1 MATHLIHASTSK
13 IGIISQFYK
22 WGNWHSKRLNGW
34 PIVLYQRST
43 RAQIFPGGGT
53 LCRGGCRN
61 PTVKAKLFLKKA
73 TLHVH
78 TYLTTFI
85 SVPGLE
91 LVLFTITFYNRMEVL
106 GLETGPMGNRCGWGA
121 WWNTEPKISRAM
133 ENTVAKI
140 KSSWAVTKEQ
150 REEEAGSAEI
160 FPEVEGNFHCSGQSL
175 LMTKSFPYP
184 IGQILNMTI

>member
-1 MATHLIHASTSK
+1 
-13 IGIISQFYK
+13 
-22 WGNWHSKRLNGW
+22 
-34 PIVLYQRST
+34 
-43 RAQIFPGGGT
+43 
-53 LCRGGCRN
+53 
-61 PTVKAKLFLKKA
+61 
-73 TLHVH
+73 
-78 TYLTTFI
+78 
-85 SVPGLE
+85 
-91 LVLFTITFYNRMEVL
+91 
-106 GLETGPMGNRCGWGA
+106 
-121 WWNTEPKISRAM
+121 M